1 VPDSLLDASSDL
13 GARTGRTFRHIV
25 FPLIVPGIIAG
36 SIFSFSLTLGD
47 YIAVRIVGGATQML
61 GTLVYAN
68 VGVANNL
75 PLAAAVSLIPL
86 GIIFIYLGVVRRTGA
101 LSNL

>member
-1 VPDSLLDASSDL
+1 
-13 GARTGRTFRHIV
+13 
-25 FPLIVPGIIAG
+25 
-36 SIFSFSLTLGD
+36 
-47 YIAVRIVGGATQML
+47 ML

-101 LSNL
+101 LNNL